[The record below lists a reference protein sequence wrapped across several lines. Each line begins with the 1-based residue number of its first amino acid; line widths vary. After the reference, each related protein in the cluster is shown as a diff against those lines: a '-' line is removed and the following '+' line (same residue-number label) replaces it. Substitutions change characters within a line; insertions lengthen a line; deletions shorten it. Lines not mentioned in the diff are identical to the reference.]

1 VSARAPARAA
11 RILVFA
17 RAPVPG
23 RCKTRLVPALGAP
36 GAAALHRRLV
46 RRTLAAARASGH
58 AVELWCAPDAA
69 HGFFAA
75 CRRDYGVRLRR
86 QPRGDLGRRM
96 ALALAGAL
104 REGAAAAVLVGSDC
118 PEFAPRDFIDA
129 AASLAT
135 RDCVLQPSTD
145 GGYVLIGAR
154 RLEPRALAGIAW
166 SSSRE
171 LAQTRRRLQRL
182 GLSFSEEAPLMD
194 IDTPQD
200 YRTARRRGL
209 WPHGPSPG
217 APRGAPTSPR
227 KRGEVTVTPW

>member
-1 VSARAPARAA
+1 MSARPPARAA

-96 ALALAGAL
+96 ALALAGTL
-104 REGAAAAVLVGSDC
+104 REGVAAAVLVGSDC
-118 PEFAPRDFIDA
+118 PEFTPRDFAGAVA
-129 AASLAT
+129 ALAT

-154 RLEPRALAGIAW
+154 RLDRRTLDGIAW
-166 SSSRE
+166 SSGRE
-171 LAQTRRRLQRL
+171 LAQTRGRLKRL
-182 GLSFSEEAPLMD
+182 GFSFSEETPLMD
-194 IDTPQD
+194 IDTPSD
-200 YRTARRRGL
+200 LVKARRRGL
-209 WPHGPSPG
+209 RLN
-217 APRGAPTSPR
+217 A
-227 KRGEVTVTPW
+227 TPW